1 MTEIAPFQ
9 VAAKEPHPFMNIAE
23 MCITCQGYWAQF
35 RDALLDL
42 GVRTVRCY
50 NWYFITDIK
59 KWK

>member
-1 MTEIAPFQ
+1 MGAALASTVAQ
-9 VAAKEPHPFMNIAE
+9 VDVAFMNIAE